1 VRSGRGPQPGKL
13 ATAMIATL
21 ALTACTGSAH
31 DGERARRAAPAPTSA
46 TRPAPGPSLQFAVA
60 AEPIDCRD
68 PSSATAAC
76 VLGGSAVTGRFG
88 KLRIYHEVRLGSP
101 SRDGCAPATLD
112 GSVSGGGW
120 SLPLRGDGRWC
131 GRETTL
137 RYRLGGPRGGTGTIS
152 YRRSPLGT
160 ATETLRGALPAP
172 PAGATATGDRPA
184 PSRGCG
190 PRPPLRAG
198 SSGNL
203 VVAADPAL
211 AGGAARRTYRVH
223 VPTGYRPGT
232 AVPAL
237 LFFHGSGGSATDMD
251 ATSGFSELADRRGF
265 LAVYPQ
271 GLGDPGRAFWA
282 TEGRINDGVD
292 DLRYTAD
299 LLDDLQRRLCV
310 DPARIYAGGFSAG
323 GGMANWLAC
332 ELAGRIAAFA
342 SISGGFSTEPGGC
355 HPSRPASILDL
366 HNTGDPIVPYAGSPP
381 SNDSPFRVPSV
392 PTWLAGWA
400 QRDGCDP
407 DYDEFFGSRTVTG
420 MRWSGCRG
428 GAEVVAYRIAA
439 TMHAAPRTVAGKPVA
454 SLVWDFLSAHRLR

>member
-1 VRSGRGPQPGKL
+1 V
-13 ATAMIATL
+13 
-21 ALTACTGSAH
+21 
-31 DGERARRAAPAPTSA
+31 
-46 TRPAPGPSLQFAVA
+46 PS
-60 AEPIDCRD
+60 
-68 PSSATAAC
+68 
-76 VLGGSAVTGRFG
+76 
-88 KLRIYHEVRLGSP
+88 
-101 SRDGCAPATLD
+101 DGC
-112 GSVSGGGW
+112 
-120 SLPLRGDGRWC
+120 GR
-131 GRETTL
+131 
-137 RYRLGGPRGGTGTIS
+137 
-152 YRRSPLGT
+152 
-160 ATETLRGALPAP
+160 
-172 PAGATATGDRPA
+172 
-184 PSRGCG
+184 
-190 PRPPLRAG
+190 RPPLRAG
-198 SSGNL
+198 NSGNL

-211 AGGAARRTYRVH
+211 AAGATRRAYRVH

-237 LFFHGSGGSATDMD
+237 LFFHGSGGSAADMD

-271 GLGDPGRAFWA
+271 GLGDPGRASWA
-282 TEGRINDGVD
+282 VEGRINDGID

-310 DPARIYAGGFSAG
+310 DPARVYAGGFSAG

-332 ELAGRIAAFA
+332 ELAGRIAAFV
-342 SISGGFSTEPGGC
+342 SISGGFATEPGGC

-392 PTWLAGWA
+392 PTGMAGWA

-428 GAEVVAYRIAA
+428 DAEVVAYRIAA
-439 TMHAAPRTVAGKPVA
+439 TTHAAPRTVAGKPVA